1 VSQAAASV
9 VPVARLAGTK
19 LAALSPAAE
28 EFRDMTLIFWL
39 ILGVALGYL
48 GNLVLSAD
56 PDRGCFLNVLLGTL
70 GALGTGFLLV
80 SHVRAAGTQSTL
92 SAETLLS
99 CLVALLVAVVLVA
112 LANLL
117 RRGRLR

>member
-1 VSQAAASV
+1 
-9 VPVARLAGTK
+9 
-19 LAALSPAAE
+19 
-28 EFRDMTLIFWL
+28 MTLIFWL

-70 GALGTGFLLV
+70 GALGTGLLLV
-80 SHVRAAGTQSTL
+80 SRVRAAGTQSTL

-99 CLVALLVAVVLVA
+99 CLMALLVAVVLVA

-117 RRGRLR
+117 RRGRFR